1 MPQKNVSEILRALRQ
16 LLQQREEGDTESS
29 SRTHL
34 VCKVDNVAV
43 SRPQLQIYSHLSTLI
58 EVMEAMTKD
67 WSWLSIRRANILD
80 SWLIKLKGLLEV
92 VLLLLYTGLEVV
104 LVSEPRNLAPEA
116 TYCL

>member
-58 EVMEAMTKD
+58 EVMTKD
-67 WSWLSIRRANILD
+67 WSWPSIRTANILD

-104 LVSEPRNLAPEA
+104 LVSEPRSLAHEA
-116 TYCL
+116 T